1 MSDYLRAWYLCGECR
16 VHLRRRLGTRSLIT
30 ALITAPTPC
39 NALNMQQTP
48 TCINVYSYRY
58 TPNRGRTQEEEV
70 SEQPQGLTTIIVI
83 LLLYKQQY
91 MSEVQISGR
100 SFWTRI
106 YSLLQIIPA
115 DFGRRFTLITG
126 VKETLLKSRFEVR
139 ILKTT
144 RYDEPLIIIQHLKID
159 RW

>member
-1 MSDYLRAWYLCGECR
+1 MSDYLRAWYLNGECR

-48 TCINVYSYRY
+48 TCINLYSYRY
-58 TPNRGRTQEEEV
+58 TPNRGRTQEV

-91 MSEVQISGR
+91 MSEVQISGW

-106 YSLLQIIPA
+106 YSLLKIIPA
-115 DFGRRFTLITG
+115 DFGRRLTR
-126 VKETLLKSRFEVR
+126 VKETLLKSRFGVG
-139 ILKTT
+139 ILKTS

>member
-1 MSDYLRAWYLCGECR
+1 MSDYLRAWYLNRECR

-58 TPNRGRTQEEEV
+58 TPNRGRTQEEV

-83 LLLYKQQY
+83 LLLYKQQN
-91 MSEVQISGR
+91 MSEVQISSW

-106 YSLLQIIPA
+106 YYLLKIMPA
-115 DFGRRFTLITG
+115 DFGRRLTLMTRVNG
-126 VKETLLKSRFEVR
+126 TLLKSRFGVR

-159 RW
+159 RC